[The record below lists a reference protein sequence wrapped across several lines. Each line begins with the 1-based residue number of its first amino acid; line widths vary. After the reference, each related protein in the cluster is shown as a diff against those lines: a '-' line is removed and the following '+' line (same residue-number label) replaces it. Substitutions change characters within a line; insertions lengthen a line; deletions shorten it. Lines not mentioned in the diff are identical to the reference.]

1 MGNIRTNRAVT
12 VEVAA
17 ADSTETF
24 QATAAVV
31 SDEGERK
38 VLYEFMTVVWPQFAD
53 YAKRRP
59 EQSRW

>member
-1 MGNIRTNRAVT
+1 MT

-59 EQSRW
+59 EQSQW